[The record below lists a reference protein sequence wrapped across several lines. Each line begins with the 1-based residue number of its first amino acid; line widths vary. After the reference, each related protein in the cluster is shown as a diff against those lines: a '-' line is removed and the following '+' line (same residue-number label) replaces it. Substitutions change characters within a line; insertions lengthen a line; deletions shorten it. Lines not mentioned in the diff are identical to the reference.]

1 MSQKSRTA
9 QATLHLS
16 RAHSPGDSTEES
28 RLAPDEFP
36 AVLAIS
42 RITALMEAAAI
53 RLVQQGLHAAEVSV
67 GVTMNVTHVAAA
79 LKSGHIRGTSV
90 RAVAIYRSVAGR
102 LHHVAIDAFDESGLI
117 ASAEHTRAIVIGRR
131 VEALARRRAGKRS
144 MPLTV

>member
-16 RAHSPGDSTEES
+16 RAHSPGDNTEES

-36 AVLAIS
+36 AVVAIS

-90 RAVAIYRSVAGR
+90 RAVASYRSVAGR

-144 MPLTV
+144 MPLAV